1 MKKIAL
7 SVGAIAI
14 GAGVVHAAESSTLN
28 QYQQTK
34 AWSVQASLRGFYD
47 DNIGTQPKG
56 DEVDS
61 FGIQFNPSINYGH
74 AGEQTSFNLGYSLSA
89 RFYEEEIPGRTDKE
103 DFTHTFEADLSHAFS
118 PRLSLYASEAFVIGQ
133 EPDVLRDPAGTI
145 RQQGDNMRNFF
156 NVDLELG
163 VTELLG
169 FQFGYGNS
177 WYDYDDEGPTING
190 GGFVTQPSSSG
201 LLDRMEHVV
210 NIDSQWKLSPQTLGI
225 IGYAFSSTAFDGDEV
240 IGGDTTAPLPGF
252 EPISSDDRDSRGHTL
267 YVGAQHIFSPTL
279 SGNFKLG
286 GQYYDYINDPANES
300 QWSPYLQGGLT
311 YKYQEATTIDVG
323 FSYSRTAANESGSSL
338 GGGGLSTSFVRDTE
352 MATIFAT
359 FKRQLTERLTGSLG
373 ATFQD
378 ATYNATGDLDG
389 DGFLYTQLS
398 ANLNYKINPTWSASA
413 SYHYDDMDSDLP
425 GRTYDRNRVH
435 VGVTAGF

>member
-7 SVGAIAI
+7 SVGVIAI

-47 DNIGTQPKG
+47 DNIGTQQKS

-89 RFYEEEIPGRTDKE
+89 RFYEEEIPGRADKE

-118 PRLSLYASEAFVIGQ
+118 PRASLYVSEALVFGQ

-177 WYDYDDEGPTING
+177 WYDYDDEGPLLNG
-190 GGFVTQPSSSG
+190 AGNVLQASSSG
-201 LLDRMEHVV
+201 QLDRMEHVFNV
-210 NIDSQWKLSPQTLGI
+210 DSQWRLSPQTLGI
-225 IGYAFSSTAFDGDEV
+225 VGYAFSFTAFDGDEV
-240 IGGDTTAPLPGF
+240 IKGNATTNLASATF
-252 EPISSDDRDSRGHTL
+252 SDYRDNRGHTL
-267 YVGAQHIFSPTL
+267 YVGAQHVFNPTL
-279 SGNFKLG
+279 SGTIKVG
-286 GQYYDYINDPANES
+286 GQYYDYINNPDSES
-300 QWSPYLQGGLT
+300 QWSPYVQGNLD
-311 YKYQEATTIDVG
+311 YKYQEATTFSVG
-323 FSYSRTAANESGSSL
+323 FSYSRTAANESGA
-338 GGGGLSTSFVRDTE
+338 SFSGTGYVLDTE
-352 MATIFAT
+352 MGSIFAKVT
-359 FKRQLTERLTGSLG
+359 RRLTERLTGALSG
-373 ATFQD
+373 VVQNAE
-378 ATYNATGDLDG
+378 YNAPGLVDVDG
-389 DGFLYTQLS
+389 NGFLYTQLS

-413 SYHYDDMDSDLP
+413 SYHFDDMDSDLS
-425 GRTYDRNRVH
+425 GRSYDRNRVH
-435 VGVTAGF
+435 LGVTAGF

>member
-47 DNIGTQPKG
+47 DNIGTQQKG

-61 FGIQFNPSINYGH
+61 FGIQINPSIYYGH
-74 AGEQTSFNLGYSLSA
+74 AGEQTSFNLGYNLSA
-89 RFYEEEIPGRTDKE
+89 RFYEEAIPGRTDKE

-156 NVDLELG
+156 EVDLELG

-169 FQFGYGNS
+169 FQFGYDNS
-177 WYDYDDEGPTING
+177 WYDYDVEAPQPQAGLITA
-190 GGFVTQPSSSG
+190 PSSSG
-201 LLDRMEHVV
+201 LLDRMEHVF

-225 IGYAFSSTAFDGDEV
+225 IGYAFSHTGFDGDEV
-240 IGGDTTAPLPGF
+240 IAGVVGTPNQVLSDT
-252 EPISSDDRDSRGHTL
+252 RDSRGHTL
-267 YVGAQHIFSPTL
+267 YVGAQHIFNPTL
-279 SGNFKLG
+279 SGNFKVG
-286 GQYYDYINDPANES
+286 GQYYEYINDPTSES
-300 QWSPYLQGGLT
+300 QWSPYFQGGLT
-311 YKYQEATTIDVG
+311 YNYQEATTFDVG

-338 GGGGLSTSFVRDTE
+338 AGGGMNTSFVRDTE
-352 MATIFAT
+352 MATLFAT
-359 FKRQLTERLTGSLG
+359 FKRQLTQRLTGSLG

-389 DGFLYTQLS
+389 EGFLYTQLS

-425 GRTYDRNRVH
+425 GRTYDRNRIH
-435 VGVTAGF
+435 LGVTAGF

>member
-56 DEVDS
+56 GEVDS

-89 RFYEEEIPGRTDKE
+89 RFYEEAIPGRTDKE

-118 PRLSLYASEAFVIGQ
+118 PRLSLYASEAFIIGQ

-177 WYDYDDEGPTING
+177 WFDYDDEAGAQPPLSL
-190 GGFVTQPSSSG
+190 VTAPSSSG

-210 NIDSQWKLSPQTLGI
+210 NIDSQWKLSPQTVGI
-225 IGYAFSSTAFDGDEV
+225 IGYAFSHTGFDGDET
-240 IGGDTTAPLPGF
+240 IAGF
-252 EPISSDDRDSRGHTL
+252 VDDPATEVLSEDRDSRGHTL

-279 SGNFKLG
+279 SGNVKIG

-311 YKYQEATTIDVG
+311 YKYQEATTFDVG

-338 GGGGLSTSFVRDTE
+338 GGGGLNTSFVRDTE
-352 MATIFAT
+352 MAMLYAT

-378 ATYNATGDLDG
+378 ATYNATGPLDG

-413 SYHYDDMDSDLP
+413 SYHYDDMDSDLS
-425 GRTYDRNRVH
+425 GRSYDRNRVH
-435 VGVTAGF
+435 LGVTAGF